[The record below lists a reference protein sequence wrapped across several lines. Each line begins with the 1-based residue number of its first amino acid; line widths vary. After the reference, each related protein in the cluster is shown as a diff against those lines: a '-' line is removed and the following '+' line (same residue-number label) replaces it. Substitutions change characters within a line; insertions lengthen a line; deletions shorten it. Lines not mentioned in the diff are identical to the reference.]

1 MLLCYIM
8 ACPLRMLTQTV
19 VKIETLKQMILILE
33 NLKITLIISLS
44 KI

>member
-8 ACPLRMLTQTV
+8 ACPLCMLTQAV
-19 VKIETLKQMILILE
+19 VKTETLKQMVLILE
-33 NLKITLIISLS
+33 NLKITFIISLS